1 MIYSYNLQTTG
12 ITGYNGGWVKYN
24 GGWVKSIY
32 NLLTADTKD
41 L

>member
-1 MIYSYNLQTTG
+1 MSETEIIFMIYNLLTTG
-12 ITGYNGGWVKYN
+12 ITGYNGGQ
-24 GGWVKSIY
+24 VKSIS